1 MIPSNEKD
9 ILLLPVT
16 DGGITNPFNMPGFP
30 NYNSK
35 KAKHNG
41 LDIGWV
47 TTQYCDILACQD
59 GTVVQIRN
67 NDSSVG
73 NAVTLQ
79 HDFSDGS
86 HRWTSYIHLKDKPN
100 VRVGDFIRQGQKVGV
115 RGGSPYGYYTTKK
128 DGTKEW
134 HYKADSTTAPKYG
147 THLHLYVTSVNKK
160 AYKWQTL
167 LDNVVEPL
175 PLLYRSKAIKYNWI
189 NADLRALPY
198 LEDVEKV
205 DDLEAIKKENTAL
218 QKQVAELQ
226 TKMEKLQLVNNGL
239 MNRMSAIRD
248 LTNEE

>member
-1 MIPSNEKD
+1 MIPSCDKD

-16 DGGITNPFNMPGFP
+16 DGGVTNPFNMPGFP

-41 LDIGWV
+41 LDIGWSEER
-47 TTQYCDILACQD
+47 YCDILACQD
-59 GTVVQIRN
+59 GTVMQTRN
-67 NDSSVG
+67 NDSSIG
-73 NAVTLQ
+73 NAVILQ
-79 HDFSDGS
+79 HDYADGT
-86 HRWTSYIHLKDKPN
+86 HRWTAYIHLKNKPE
-100 VRVGDFIRQGQKVGV
+100 VKKGDFVRQGQKIGV

-134 HYKADSTTAPKYG
+134 HYKADSTTAPRYG
-147 THLHLYVTSVNKK
+147 VHLHLYATAMSKK
-160 AYKWQTL
+160 AYAWKEI
-167 LDNVVEPL
+167 LDNVVDPF
-175 PLLYRSKAIKYNWI
+175 PLLYRSKAVKYGYLCS
-189 NADLRALPY
+189 DLRALPY

-226 TKMEKLQLVNNGL
+226 TKAEKLQLVNNGL